1 MKPSYTTNRYFTS
14 RAGTRSV
21 YNCHVTI
28 EIKPPVVLIASLI
41 LIFTAL
47 VGILLWVIPGDRR
60 PFDYLVAG
68 TFATAITLLVLFVF
82 TLKRRW

>member
-1 MKPSYTTNRYFTS
+1 MT
-14 RAGTRSV
+14 V
-21 YNCHVTI
+21 
-28 EIKPPVVLIASLI
+28 EIKPQVILIASVI

-47 VGILLWVIPGDRR
+47 IGILLWVIPGDRQ
-60 PFDYLVAG
+60 PFDYMVAG